1 MLGAGAGRGLL
12 CYKQNKALIF
22 IHSYLSKKGRPMF
35 TFGPSLFDDSGNCTY
50 ADAFFRHV
58 NRFHH
63 VRQKQKIIPHVILAG
78 T

>member
-1 MLGAGAGRGLL
+1 
-12 CYKQNKALIF
+12 
-22 IHSYLSKKGRPMF
+22 MF